1 MKRRKLLYTLA
12 LSFLLTACHG
22 TLVPKDSVIDIDNSF
37 KMPEEFDES
46 KNYEISIWTKNDSD
60 KTQQNIYKNAAENF
74 SKIYKNIKV
83 NIRQYTNYNDIHRDV
98 VTALSNNT
106 TPNICITYPDYV
118 ASYKT
123 GENVVYELDNFI
135 NDENY
140 GLGGTKVKFNSTPKN
155 QMIDKFL
162 DEGKIDNKYY
172 TLPFMRSSEC
182 LYYNKTY
189 LEENEFEIPDVFS
202 WDYIW
207 EVCDYIYKKAENDKP
222 AGAKNEMYPLIY
234 KSSDNMFIQLCYQ
247 NKNPYTN
254 DKGEVLMFNDD
265 NNKMLLDLYNHFQN
279 KQYNLFATVSY
290 PGNHMNKGNCIFAID
305 STAGATWLGS
315 NAPNLDIDRSEVV
328 EFETGVSMIPQIDIN
343 NPTMISQGPSMCLFN
358 SKDSQTDLAAWLFMQ
373 YLLTNDVQ
381 LAYGKTEGYVP
392 VTKLAI
398 ESNEYKNYLN
408 DPEEYYVKIK
418 ATKVVLD
425 NIDNTFIT
433 PVYNGSSKCRRA
445 ATYLINSISGGD
457 FGTKEK
463 INELFKKAKDR
474 YF

>member
-1 MKRRKLLYTLA
+1 
-12 LSFLLTACHG
+12 
-22 TLVPKDSVIDIDNSF
+22 
-37 KMPEEFDES
+37 
-46 KNYEISIWTKNDSD
+46 
-60 KTQQNIYKNAAENF
+60 
-74 SKIYKNIKV
+74 
-83 NIRQYTNYNDIHRDV
+83 
-98 VTALSNNT
+98 
-106 TPNICITYPDYV
+106 
-118 ASYKT
+118 
-123 GENVVYELDNFI
+123 
-135 NDENY
+135 
-140 GLGGTKVKFNSTPKN
+140 
-155 QMIDKFL
+155 
-162 DEGKIDNKYY
+162 
-172 TLPFMRSSEC
+172 
-182 LYYNKTY
+182 
-189 LEENEFEIPDVFS
+189 
-202 WDYIW
+202 
-207 EVCDYIYKKAENDKP
+207 
-222 AGAKNEMYPLIY
+222 
-234 KSSDNMFIQLCYQ
+234 
-247 NKNPYTN
+247 
-254 DKGEVLMFNDD
+254 
-265 NNKMLLDLYNHFQN
+265 
-279 KQYNLFATVSY
+279 
-290 PGNHMNKGNCIFAID
+290 
-305 STAGATWLGS
+305 
-315 NAPNLDIDRSEVV
+315 
-328 EFETGVSMIPQIDIN
+328 MIPQIDIN